1 MGKSKTNRRKFSSAF
16 KSKVALES
24 ARERST
30 TSELSQKYELHPTQ
44 ISSWKSIL
52 VKNAPLLFDTKIEAK
67 SDPDKQLEALYCSEI
82 GVGRKIDLLDNT
94 LELSMRNQCDLL
106 SIPRGRIYYLPKG
119 ESQENIDLMS
129 QIDRIVTAEPSFG
142 ILRIQDALREMS
154 IQAGIGTLHTSLSI
168 KAL

>member
-67 SDPDKQLEALYCSEI
+67 SDPDKQLEALYCKI
-82 GVGRKIDLLDNT
+82 GK
-94 LELSMRNQCDLL
+94 LEMERDFL
-106 SIPRGRIYYLPKG
+106 KK
-119 ESQENIDLMS
+119 
-129 QIDRIVTAEPSFG
+129 
-142 ILRIQDALREMS
+142 
-154 IQAGIGTLHTSLSI
+154 SLA
-168 KAL
+168 KLGWEEK